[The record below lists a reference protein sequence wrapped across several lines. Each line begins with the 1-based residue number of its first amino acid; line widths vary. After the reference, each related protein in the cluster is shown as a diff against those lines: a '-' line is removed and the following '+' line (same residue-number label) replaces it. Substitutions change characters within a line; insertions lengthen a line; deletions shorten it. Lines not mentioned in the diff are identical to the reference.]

1 MTALAAP
8 LAAGPEL
15 LVHLVRSRG
24 AERVHDLARRAGLT
38 CTLGPADA
46 ARPGPEPRTV
56 TIVVA
61 EDAEEALCDGRDF
74 GPCVVVCDTVTRAGV
89 RLALRAGAAVLRT
102 ADLTAENLAKAVR
115 SAGNR
120 QPGIPYPVLSH
131 LLAAGPP
138 RGRPAPDVSTL
149 PLTARQTTVLRLMAD
164 GHGNADISR
173 MLSCSEHTVKNV
185 IYEVM
190 ARLQARNR
198 AHAVAHAVRSG
209 LI

>member
-8 LAAGPEL
+8 LAAPPHP

-38 CTLGPADA
+38 CTLGPARPA
-46 ARPGPEPRTV
+46 AEPRTV

-61 EDAEEALCDGRDF
+61 EDAEEALRDVRDA

-89 RLALRAGAAVLRT
+89 RMALSAGAAVLRT

-115 SAGNR
+115 SAGDR

-131 LLAAGPP
+131 LLAADPP
-138 RGRPAPDVSTL
+138 RGRPAPDVSTW